1 MVSKTLSAHNL
12 IGLFFCASIGLILFS
27 GVIECSGSEV
37 MMMEGPLGFLPPRPE
52 RPERFENREQLK
64 EYVVSF
70 GLFKKKIFF
79 LFFKN
84 FFSYL
89 NRNN

>member
-1 MVSKTLSAHNL
+1 MVSKSLSAHNL

-37 MMMEGPLGFLPPRPE
+37 MMMEGPLGFLPPKPE

-70 GLFKKKIFF
+70 GLFKKKFFF
-79 LFFKN
+79 LFFKK

-89 NRNN
+89 NRNS

>member
-1 MVSKTLSAHNL
+1 MVSKSLSAHNL

-70 GLFKKKIFF
+70 GLFKKKKFFFYFSKIFF
-79 LFFKN
+79 HI
-84 FFSYL
+84 
-89 NRNN
+89 